1 MAKLMPFTM
10 PKWGIEM
17 AEGTIADWMVAENA
31 PFERGA
37 VLTLVETDKITNE
50 IEAEKDGRFVRILA
64 EAGQTYPVGA
74 LLAVLSDGGEAS
86 AAEIDAVIAAFK
98 PSESGF
104 GPDGDDAPAAPAP
117 AAEPEKPA
125 APPVPEGLAISP
137 AALAEAQRLGVDLAT
152 VTGTGRNGRIF
163 AQDVHQAARPEA
175 TPQLVG
181 VFAATPDSP
190 VLSTPVARRLGALHG
205 LDLATIKGS
214 GARGKVRRDDVLAI
228 VQQAAPTPAP
238 APSPASA
245 APAPVAA
252 APAPRPASGDVDV
265 LPMSSMRR
273 TIARRLTEAKQQ
285 IPHFYVRRR
294 VRADRLLAL
303 RASLGPEKPSVND
316 FIVKACAL
324 ALLEVPAVNVQ
335 VHGNEIHRFG
345 SADISVAVAT
355 EKGLVTPIVF
365 GADDLSVAEIGGVMK
380 GLAQRARTGK
390 LKPEEFTG
398 GSFSLSNLGGFG
410 VEQFDA
416 IINPPQG
423 AILAV
428 GTARPEPID
437 DDGAIRIVPVLHLSL
452 SCDHRAID
460 GADGGRF
467 MAALANLI
475 EQPHLL

>member
-1 MAKLMPFTM
+1 MAKLTPFTM

-86 AAEIDAVIAAFK
+86 AAEIDAVIAAFR

-104 GPDGDDAPAAPAP
+104 DPDGDDASAAPV
-117 AAEPEKPA
+117 EPERPVAPA

-152 VTGTGRNGRIF
+152 VSGSGRNGRIF

-175 TPQLVG
+175 KPQLVG
-181 VFAATPDSP
+181 AFAATPDSP
-190 VLSTPVARRLGALHG
+190 VLSTPVARRLASLHG
-205 LDLATIKGS
+205 LDLAKVKGS

-228 VQQAAPTPAP
+228 VQQAVPAP
-238 APSPASA
+238 APAPMAAASE
-245 APAPVAA
+245 PVTA
-252 APAPRPASGDVDV
+252 APAPRPASDNVDV
-265 LPMSSMRR
+265 MPMSSMRR

-303 RASLGPEKPSVND
+303 RASLGADKPSVND
-316 FIVKACAL
+316 FIVKAAAL
-324 ALLEVPAVNVQ
+324 ALMEVPAVNVQ

-380 GLAQRARTGK
+380 GLAQRARSGK
-390 LKPEEFTG
+390 LRPEEFTG

-460 GADGGRF
+460 GADSGRF